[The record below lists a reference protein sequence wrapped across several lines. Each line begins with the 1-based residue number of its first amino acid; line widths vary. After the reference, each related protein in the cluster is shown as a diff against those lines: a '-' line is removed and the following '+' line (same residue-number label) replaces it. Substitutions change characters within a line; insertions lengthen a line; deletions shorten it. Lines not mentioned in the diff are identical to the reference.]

1 MDLRYPFLDFI
12 FCFPVRKQKL
22 VDIYKI
28 CKTFQL
34 EIKMK
39 LKDLLLQEAEETQIS
54 KKVADLVKR
63 MEKLTTQKKK
73 NECLGE
79 LAKFLTNK
87 KWETVLDSIQEIEKQ
102 VGSLPYGVMQY
113 RNELQKDILA
123 LAKQRLNGKE
133 YEAVLLALG

>member
-1 MDLRYPFLDFI
+1 
-12 FCFPVRKQKL
+12 
-22 VDIYKI
+22 
-28 CKTFQL
+28 
-34 EIKMK
+34 MK
-39 LKDLLLQEAEETQIS
+39 LKDIILKEIEETEIS